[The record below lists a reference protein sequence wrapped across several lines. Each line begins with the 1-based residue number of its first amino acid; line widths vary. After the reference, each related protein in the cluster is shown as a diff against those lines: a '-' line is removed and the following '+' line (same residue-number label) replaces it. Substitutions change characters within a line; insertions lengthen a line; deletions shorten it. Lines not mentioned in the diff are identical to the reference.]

1 MFSQAD
7 YICPGMRTCDDGP
20 RNWSNR
26 SPVSTK
32 GWRDRSI
39 CNILFCTH
47 ATKQKHESATL
58 RDAPYE
64 PDESIASAAKRKVSH
79 SLRYPEGFPIL
90 GEVTSGGGLCHVPV
104 TCTVS
109 SPATSRWMWLSIG
122 PRKEKLG
129 NDSLLLGRDGPCCC
143 AAGDHCVLSGRR
155 GRQQGRG
162 KTVWESGSL
171 YPSATLKGPGY
182 APRCELGKAASYSGS
197 FLFQDLSHLWT
208 DLKVFVSVCELDMSV
223 CVCACKCLYW
233 DETEQEHVRKGLS
246 VGRTSSE
253 LVRLSARFFSPLNH
267 FL

>member
-20 RNWSNR
+20 RNQSNR

-32 GWRDRSI
+32 GLERQINLQYSLLHPCNKAETWKGSI
-39 CNILFCTH
+39 KGCSLGAGWINGISGEEKSFSFSPVPRGL
-47 ATKQKHESATL
+47 
-58 RDAPYE
+58 
-64 PDESIASAAKRKVSH
+64 SH
-79 SLRYPEGFPIL
+79 L

-122 PRKEKLG
+122 PRKGKLG
-129 NDSLLLGRDGPCCC
+129 DDSLLLGRDGPCCS

-182 APRCELGKAASYSGS
+182 APRCELGKAASYPGS
-197 FLFQDLSHLWT
+197 FLFQDLSRLWT